1 MAIVSMIAHVIAGF
15 SEQVVLDC
23 LVFKMIQFCEESSGS
38 KPLTGF
44 IVEDSTGDAAKDS
57 SVVKEICKVR
67 RLLPVNLVKNVSTQK
82 MPRM

>member
-15 SEQVVLDC
+15 SGQVAHDFVKNPQD
-23 LVFKMIQFCEESSGS
+23 QSQE
-38 KPLTGF
+38 PLTGF

-57 SVVKEICKVR
+57 SVVKEICKVC
-67 RLLPVNLVKNVSTQK
+67 RLLPVNLVKDVSTQK